1 MVRPLL
7 NPLFSILSY
16 SFFAFSPRLLLFSV
30 SVFRFRLF
38 SLYFS
43 ALHPP
48 RASSLVIVI
57 GETIS
62 PRNQLKVKVYASWHK
77 PSRIMWAMNHMR
89 LLGPWSATCNAVFA
103 EKKPIQLA
111 SRCAAHDDG
120 LICIVQNDVY
130 RDLREAQSSPGVL
143 A

>member
-1 MVRPLL
+1 M
-7 NPLFSILSY
+7 
-16 SFFAFSPRLLLFSV
+16 
-30 SVFRFRLF
+30 
-38 SLYFS
+38 
-43 ALHPP
+43 
-48 RASSLVIVI
+48 IVI

-89 LLGPWSATCNAVFA
+89 LLGPWSATCNAAFA

>member
-1 MVRPLL
+1 MAQTITDHVGYE
-7 NPLFSILSY
+7 SHE
-16 SFFAFSPRLLLFSV
+16 A
-30 SVFRFRLF
+30 
-38 SLYFS
+38 
-43 ALHPP
+43 P
-48 RASSLVIVI
+48 RA
-57 GETIS
+57 
-62 PRNQLKVKVYASWHK
+62 
-77 PSRIMWAMNHMR
+77 MD
-89 LLGPWSATCNAVFA
+89 CNLQNAAFA